1 MCKLQPDPARRPCCS
16 TLAAVLDQSRTGMYH
31 NAPGLTN
38 EHVPLNDTGYLLPLP
53 QARWGA
59 VDGMWQDRLAG

>member
-1 MCKLQPDPARRPCCS
+1 
-16 TLAAVLDQSRTGMYH
+16 MYH

-53 QARWGA
+53 QARWEA
-59 VDGMWQDRLAG
+59 VLHHGMWQGPAGGMKGCMQRLHAMWQRC